1 MRYKVTVEISEDI
14 EADSVKEAEEEFL
27 NRFEFADV
35 KYGTWRIEPDKGGEE
50 CLTN

>member
-27 NRFEFADV
+27 LRFEFADV
-35 KYGTWRIEPDKGGEE
+35 KYGTWLIEEDKDAKV
-50 CLTN
+50 